1 MNSENDKPFGDIDR
15 GIDELSK
22 ESLKDLAIERGKK
35 MQELQKDYNSAI
47 QFAKFE
53 KDIEIERL
61 KGLLEKEVREKAF
74 GIKEEDI
81 WQQYKKDN
89 QL

>member
-15 GIDELSK
+15 GIDEFSK